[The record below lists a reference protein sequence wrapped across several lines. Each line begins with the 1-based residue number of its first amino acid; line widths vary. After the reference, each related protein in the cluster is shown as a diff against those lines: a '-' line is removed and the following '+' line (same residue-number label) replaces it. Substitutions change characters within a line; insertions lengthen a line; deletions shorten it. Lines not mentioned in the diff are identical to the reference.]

1 MSKLDE
7 LIKEL
12 CPDGVEYKRLG
23 EIGTLIRGNGL
34 QKKDFTKSGV
44 GCIHYGQIYTHYGVY
59 ANQTISFVSEQTAK
73 KLKKVEPGDLVITST
88 SENVEDVCKCVAWL
102 GKESI
107 VTGGH
112 AMIFKHH
119 ENPKYLSY
127 FFQSSQFFRQK
138 VKMAIG
144 VKVIDVSPQKL
155 EKTLVPIPP
164 LEVQR
169 EIVKILDNFTEL
181 TAELTDK
188 LSEELTARKKQY
200 EYYRDRLLTFESII
214 PVKSL
219 GELCEIS
226 AGGDVPKNSW
236 SKVRSDKFKVPI
248 ISNGVGTNA
257 LYGYTDVAKI
267 TGPSV
272 TIAAR
277 GTIGYAEY
285 RDYPYFPIIRLLSL
299 IPKDE
304 KSLNTRYL
312 YYCLQGK
319 QYKVPTTG
327 IPQLTAPVLKKVKI
341 PVPAIQVQERIVNVL
356 DNFDKVCNDLH
367 IGLPAEIEARKKQ
380 YEFYRDS
387 LLTFLE
393 KGESILTE
401 QNRTEL
407 RYALIK
413 LLQYVFGF
421 VWIPLGSISENL
433 DSYRKP
439 IKQGNRVKGIYP
451 YYGASGIVDYVKD
464 YIFDGNFL
472 LVSEDGANLTARVT
486 PIAFSITGKNWVNNH
501 AHVLKFHD
509 LDMQKYVEFYLNFLN
524 LQSVISGAAQPKLT
538 KNNLDKIKIPV
549 PDENVLK
556 KIVSILERF
565 ATICHDISSG
575 LPAEIEARK
584 KQYEY
589 YRDKLLD
596 FKEKKG

>member
-1 MSKLDE
+1 MSKLDD

-59 ANQTISFVSEQTAK
+59 AKQTISFVSEQTAK
-73 KLKKVEPGDLVITST
+73 KLKKVEPGDLIITST

-164 LEVQR
+164 LEVQS

-181 TAELTDK
+181 TTELTDK

-200 EYYRDRLLTFESII
+200 EYYRNRLLTF
-214 PVKSL
+214 VKGNIVYKKL
-219 GELCEIS
+219 GETCWLKAGKAISSNDMSTEKSAEYPFACYGGNGIRGYVSQFTYDVDCPIIGRQGALCGNVHYAVGKFYPTEHAVVVRSKGDYDQRFLYYLLTYMNLNQYKS
-226 AGGDVPKNSW
+226 AGAQPG
-236 SKVRSDKFKVPI
+236 
-248 ISNGVGTNA
+248 
-257 LYGYTDVAKI
+257 L
-267 TGPSV
+267 SV
-272 TIAAR
+272 NN
-277 GTIGYAEY
+277 
-285 RDYPYFPIIRLLSL
+285 LVNV
-299 IPKDE
+299 K
-304 KSLNTRYL
+304 
-312 YYCLQGK
+312 
-319 QYKVPTTG
+319 
-327 IPQLTAPVLKKVKI
+327 APVPPI
-341 PVPAIQVQERIVNVL
+341 TIQRRLVNVL

-393 KGESILTE
+393 KGESILTDR
-401 QNRTEL
+401 QTDRQTDRTEV
-407 RYALIK
+407 R
-413 LLQYVFGF
+413 
-421 VWIPLGSISENL
+421 
-433 DSYRKP
+433 
-439 IKQGNRVKGIYP
+439 
-451 YYGASGIVDYVKD
+451 
-464 YIFDGNFL
+464 
-472 LVSEDGANLTARVT
+472 
-486 PIAFSITGKNWVNNH
+486 
-501 AHVLKFHD
+501 
-509 LDMQKYVEFYLNFLN
+509 
-524 LQSVISGAAQPKLT
+524 
-538 KNNLDKIKIPV
+538 
-549 PDENVLK
+549 PD
-556 KIVSILERF
+556 
-565 ATICHDISSG
+565 
-575 LPAEIEARK
+575 
-584 KQYEY
+584 
-589 YRDKLLD
+589 
-596 FKEKKG
+596 

>member
-59 ANQTISFVSEQTAK
+59 AKQTISFVSEQTAK
-73 KLKKVEPGDLVITST
+73 KLKKVEPGDLIITST

-164 LEVQR
+164 LEVQS

-200 EYYRDRLLTFESII
+200 EFYRNRLLTFESII

-304 KSLNTRYL
+304 KLLNTRYL

-341 PVPAIQVQERIVNVL
+341 SVPEIMVQERIVNVL

-393 KGESILTE
+393 KGGSILTE
-401 QNRTEL
+401 RNGTE
-407 RYALIK
+407 RN
-413 LLQYVFGF
+413 G
-421 VWIPLGSISENL
+421 
-433 DSYRKP
+433 
-439 IKQGNRVKGIYP
+439 
-451 YYGASGIVDYVKD
+451 
-464 YIFDGNFL
+464 
-472 LVSEDGANLTARVT
+472 T
-486 PIAFSITGKNWVNNH
+486 
-501 AHVLKFHD
+501 
-509 LDMQKYVEFYLNFLN
+509 
-524 LQSVISGAAQPKLT
+524 
-538 KNNLDKIKIPV
+538 
-549 PDENVLK
+549 
-556 KIVSILERF
+556 ERNG
-565 ATICHDISSG
+565 T
-575 LPAEIEARK
+575 ERN
-584 KQYEY
+584 
-589 YRDKLLD
+589 
-596 FKEKKG
+596 

>member
-1 MSKLDE
+1 M
-7 LIKEL
+7 I
-12 CPDGVEYKRLG
+12 
-23 EIGTLIRGNGL
+23 
-34 QKKDFTKSGV
+34 
-44 GCIHYGQIYTHYGVY
+44 
-59 ANQTISFVSEQTAK
+59 
-73 KLKKVEPGDLVITST
+73 ITST

-164 LEVQR
+164 LEVQS

-200 EYYRDRLLTFESII
+200 EFYRNRLLTFESII

-304 KSLNTRYL
+304 KLLNTRYL

-327 IPQLTAPVLKKVKI
+327 IPQLTAPVLKK
-341 PVPAIQVQERIVNVL
+341 
-356 DNFDKVCNDLH
+356 
-367 IGLPAEIEARKKQ
+367 
-380 YEFYRDS
+380 
-387 LLTFLE
+387 
-393 KGESILTE
+393 
-401 QNRTEL
+401 
-407 RYALIK
+407 
-413 LLQYVFGF
+413 
-421 VWIPLGSISENL
+421 
-433 DSYRKP
+433 
-439 IKQGNRVKGIYP
+439 
-451 YYGASGIVDYVKD
+451 
-464 YIFDGNFL
+464 
-472 LVSEDGANLTARVT
+472 
-486 PIAFSITGKNWVNNH
+486 
-501 AHVLKFHD
+501 
-509 LDMQKYVEFYLNFLN
+509 
-524 LQSVISGAAQPKLT
+524 
-538 KNNLDKIKIPV
+538 
-549 PDENVLK
+549 
-556 KIVSILERF
+556 
-565 ATICHDISSG
+565 
-575 LPAEIEARK
+575 
-584 KQYEY
+584 
-589 YRDKLLD
+589 
-596 FKEKKG
+596 

>member
-59 ANQTISFVSEQTAK
+59 AKQTISFVSEQTAK
-73 KLKKVEPGDLVITST
+73 KLKKVEPGDLIITST

-164 LEVQR
+164 LEVQS

-200 EYYRDRLLTFESII
+200 EFYRNRLLTFESII

-304 KSLNTRYL
+304 KLLNTRYL

-341 PVPAIQVQERIVNVL
+341 SVPEIMVQERIVNVL

-393 KGESILTE
+393 KGGSILTE
-401 QNRTEL
+401 RNGTE
-407 RYALIK
+407 RN
-413 LLQYVFGF
+413 GTERN
-421 VWIPLGSISENL
+421 G
-433 DSYRKP
+433 
-439 IKQGNRVKGIYP
+439 
-451 YYGASGIVDYVKD
+451 
-464 YIFDGNFL
+464 
-472 LVSEDGANLTARVT
+472 
-486 PIAFSITGKNWVNNH
+486 
-501 AHVLKFHD
+501 
-509 LDMQKYVEFYLNFLN
+509 
-524 LQSVISGAAQPKLT
+524 T
-538 KNNLDKIKIPV
+538 KV
-549 PDENVLK
+549 RPD
-556 KIVSILERF
+556 
-565 ATICHDISSG
+565 
-575 LPAEIEARK
+575 
-584 KQYEY
+584 
-589 YRDKLLD
+589 
-596 FKEKKG
+596 

>member
-1 MSKLDE
+1 MSRLDE

-23 EIGTLIRGNGL
+23 EIASYSSTRISSESITAETYVGVDNLLPDKQG
-34 QKKDFTKSGV
+34 KKDSNYVPLEGNV
-44 GCIHYGQIYTHYGVY
+44 
-59 ANQTISFVSEQTAK
+59 ISFDK
-73 KLKKVEPGDLVITST
+73 GDILIGNIRPYLKKIWLSDCSGGTNGDVLVFQIR
-88 SENVEDVCKCVAWL
+88 N
-102 GKESI
+102 KESI
-107 VTGGH
+107 LSK
-112 AMIFKHH
+112 FLY
-119 ENPKYLSY
+119 YLLSSDK
-127 FFQSSQFFRQK
+127 FFLYDMQHSKGAKMPRGNKKEIMQYSIPLPPMKVQS
-138 VKMAIG
+138 
-144 VKVIDVSPQKL
+144 
-155 EKTLVPIPP
+155 
-164 LEVQR
+164 

-181 TAELTDK
+181 TADLTDK

-299 IPKDE
+299 IPKDG
-304 KSLNTRYL
+304 KLLNTRYL

-341 PVPAIQVQERIVNVL
+341 PVPEIMVQERIVNVL

-393 KGESILTE
+393 KGESILTDR
-401 QNRTEL
+401 QTDRTEV
-407 RYALIK
+407 R
-413 LLQYVFGF
+413 
-421 VWIPLGSISENL
+421 
-433 DSYRKP
+433 
-439 IKQGNRVKGIYP
+439 
-451 YYGASGIVDYVKD
+451 
-464 YIFDGNFL
+464 
-472 LVSEDGANLTARVT
+472 
-486 PIAFSITGKNWVNNH
+486 
-501 AHVLKFHD
+501 
-509 LDMQKYVEFYLNFLN
+509 
-524 LQSVISGAAQPKLT
+524 
-538 KNNLDKIKIPV
+538 
-549 PDENVLK
+549 PD
-556 KIVSILERF
+556 
-565 ATICHDISSG
+565 
-575 LPAEIEARK
+575 
-584 KQYEY
+584 
-589 YRDKLLD
+589 
-596 FKEKKG
+596 